1 MLLKT
6 ESIKWVFLLS
16 CMFSV
21 ILCIVFSITYK
32 ANLKKDDRSITISV
46 WDESKS
52 QESEKL
58 LSYMENTLDAKILL
72 GDQKQMENQL
82 ITFRAMVGVKIP
94 EGFAQGELP
103 QVIHFEDDKIAQM
116 VSSLIDQYV
125 WLQDDVTPKKVDVEA
140 RKENA
145 VAKALKT
152 TMGFLPQALMI
163 MAICLSIFLVTE
175 KQEGNLMRIYISP
188 VSFLQY
194 MLGRGGLSVLVSLI
208 PAFALWGMVA
218 FYLGYDD
225 ISVMQA
231 FENMVLFT
239 IFMMLTAFYLDLRCT
254 TQNTIFLGIVGLTSV
269 GSIIGGCFFSIDGTV
284 KVLETIAKVLP
295 HYWLM
300 KVGQGQFLL
309 IYIVIMIVLN
319 FVTYEKLNKNGGK
332 IG

>member
-163 MAICLSIFLVTE
+163 M
-175 KQEGNLMRIYISP
+175 GNLP
-188 VSFLQY
+188 VYLSRDREA
-194 MLGRGGLSVLVSLI
+194 GRKSNENLYFSSQLSAVYVRKRRTVCAGFFNSSLR
-208 PAFALWGMVA
+208 LM
-218 FYLGYDD
+218 GYG
-225 ISVMQA
+225 S
-231 FENMVLFT
+231 L
-239 IFMMLTAFYLDLRCT
+239 LS
-254 TQNTIFLGIVGLTSV
+254 GI
-269 GSIIGGCFFSIDGTV
+269 
-284 KVLETIAKVLP
+284 
-295 HYWLM
+295 
-300 KVGQGQFLL
+300 
-309 IYIVIMIVLN
+309 
-319 FVTYEKLNKNGGK
+319 
-332 IG
+332 

>member
-188 VSFLQY
+188 VSFSAVYVRKRRTVCAGFFNSSLRLMGY
-194 MLGRGGLSVLVSLI
+194 GSLLS
-208 PAFALWGMVA
+208 
-218 FYLGYDD
+218 
-225 ISVMQA
+225 
-231 FENMVLFT
+231 
-239 IFMMLTAFYLDLRCT
+239 
-254 TQNTIFLGIVGLTSV
+254 GI
-269 GSIIGGCFFSIDGTV
+269 
-284 KVLETIAKVLP
+284 
-295 HYWLM
+295 
-300 KVGQGQFLL
+300 
-309 IYIVIMIVLN
+309 
-319 FVTYEKLNKNGGK
+319 
-332 IG
+332 